1 MAKQKKRCPGGAWR
15 QYVAQQTRGSKG
27 LPRLTQLAEQYAA
40 LPLAERAELQVA
52 GSLATAAA
60 RLDPGNRRRGIDV
73 RQVRAR
79 AQLRLDM
86 AHWERS
92 LAAGL
97 DEDHRQLAVVAHGEA
112 TGTGVKGALAMARA
126 HRRMDL
132 AKVEQERAEGARALQ
147 TYVEGAGKVGLDLAQ
162 AAMPAANLGGLIP
175 VPSPPGL
182 YCMRFQPPL
191 LDTAESVMS
200 VLGANHRATN
210 MARCLDEDWRRRHTT
225 LMHDTCPPCGPTVR
239 ESRCKTA
246 GVCLCCPS
254 GKLLLTFSN
263 RFIQAIKQVCPV
275 DSDNRKLLANGK
287 LVALLQGTPAER
299 EGQDGQEH
307 PQGTV
312 HNQLFFHIALQY
324 FSPYRPTFHMVLP
337 AAAPPGEPAA
347 DERRLYVQATPSGG

>member
-1 MAKQKKRCPGGAWR
+1 
-15 QYVAQQTRGSKG
+15 
-27 LPRLTQLAEQYAA
+27 
-40 LPLAERAELQVA
+40 
-52 GSLATAAA
+52 
-60 RLDPGNRRRGIDV
+60 
-73 RQVRAR
+73 
-79 AQLRLDM
+79 
-86 AHWERS
+86 
-92 LAAGL
+92 
-97 DEDHRQLAVVAHGEA
+97 
-112 TGTGVKGALAMARA
+112 
-126 HRRMDL
+126 
-132 AKVEQERAEGARALQ
+132 
-147 TYVEGAGKVGLDLAQ
+147 
-162 AAMPAANLGGLIP
+162 MPAANLGGLIP

-191 LDTAESVMS
+191 LETAESVMS

-225 LMHDTCPPCGPTVR
+225 LMHDTCPPCGPTGQ

-307 PQGTV
+307 PQGNV

-347 DERRLYVQATPSGG
+347 DERRLYVQATPSGSERLQHPQTRPGWPAKSSSCSASVSFVFKAFHRLWVGRWKAKVLPSVLPRCCDPSPLFVPRPPSTS